1 MLAQVKTFYR
11 RRIAIPVDSSGLVL
25 DVGSGDRPHWR
36 ADVLVDR
43 YPDASHAGQRSGS
56 RTARISRP
64 LFDAEAAAMPFA
76 DAAFDYVVCSHVL
89 EHVVDPGAVI
99 DEMCRVGKAG
109 YIEVPDIAMAKIS
122 DYPSHLWWCRMD
134 GDTLVL
140 TAKQQPFFDA
150 DIDDFVKRSAI
161 APRLDRLFGSVFEHC
176 VVAVHWTGSLRYRVE
191 GCPSEEMVRAASIAA
206 GRHHASHV
214 AVGRALNGA
223 FALALRHQ
231 RRRQPVRR
239 DDIVAPRLRNDRGEV
254 LERRI
259 YRLDSGAPTDST
271 APATAVRTADRR

>member
-43 YPDASHAGQRSGS
+43 YPDATHAGQRSGS
-56 RTARISRP
+56 RTARVTRP

-109 YIEVPDIAMAKIS
+109 YIEVPDVAMAKIS

-150 DIDDFVKRSAI
+150 DIDAFVRRSGI
-161 APRLDRLFGSVFEHC
+161 AGRLDRMFGSVFEHC
-176 VVAVHWTGSLRYRVE
+176 VVAVHWTGSLRYRIE
-191 GCPSEEMVRAASIAA
+191 GRPSEEMITAASVAD

-214 AVGRALNGA
+214 AVGRALNGT
-223 FALALRHQ
+223 FALALRRQ
-231 RRRQPVRR
+231 RRRQPVELN
-239 DDIVAPRLRNDRGEV
+239 DIVAPQFRSDRRDV
-254 LERRI
+254 LERRT
-259 YRLDSGAPTDST
+259 YHLDGD
-271 APATAVRTADRR
+271 APAHSAVPVTREH